1 MSSEQQLRSLYNIRS
16 HDAQVPSS
24 HDLSNPLVRDFLAQL
39 EIGGLEDLN
48 RRTLELDAQIQDNG
62 ITYNVYADDNG
73 PQRPWSLGL
82 LPLVITPESWRKI
95 ESGVLQR
102 AQLLENIMADVYGPQ
117 DLLKAG
123 LIPPALVHGHPGY
136 LRPMRDAIRQVGGQH
151 LHIIAFDLACGPDD
165 EWAVLSQR
173 AQAPSGLG
181 YLLENRSLISQQFPR
196 GLSALGVQSLAD
208 AYRALMNSLKRLSPK
223 GDSAHIALLT
233 PGPYNETYFEHAYLA
248 RYLGL
253 TLVEGSDLTVRDGHL
268 FLRTIKG
275 LEPVHVLLKRLDD
288 EYLDPLE
295 LRSDSTLGVPGL
307 LQAVRAGNV
316 VVANAPGSGF
326 LESPALLG
334 FLPAISETLLGQT
347 LQLPAMDTWWCGEEA
362 ALKAAL
368 TRLSQRVIKPTYP
381 LTPYHTYFETTLAKS
396 LTPEAVTQWH
406 HRITADPLSHTLQ
419 SHIPLAQMLVWQAG
433 QTAEP
438 GQLVS
443 RSYMLRVFALRDGE
457 NSWRVLPGGLARVA
471 SNQEDIAS
479 MQRGGSSA
487 DVWVQA
493 DPDQISKAQA
503 QQHATDSTPTVIE
516 RRRTVTSRSAENLYW
531 LGRYTERSE
540 NTIRLARLCIKS
552 LNAET
557 APSARVWA
565 WLEQM
570 AYRHGL
576 VPLEAP
582 SVGAEQ
588 VSTTNLSTT
597 HQALNDL
604 ARGRL
609 FERTLINCLAR
620 TDHAASVGFNLHQL
634 RRTASVVRERLAP
647 EQWTM
652 IEKLV
657 VRFDAECAQAI
668 ATSDYS
674 TVKALTALTHAN
686 RSLAAIT
693 GAQVDRMTRDDGWQL
708 LSIGRHVERLGFH
721 AQSLDLAIQ
730 YDLLDPLATD
740 ATGMTNLLV
749 LFDSIITFRAQY
761 QQSREITALVDLI
774 VMDAEN
780 PRSLACITRN
790 LIARL
795 SKLANTP
802 IGEPDAIARLVPQS
816 AAWPTMLRNP
826 SPAAPALPALADI
839 ARACAQAAWHVSEAV
854 DATYFSHRHGSDHSI
869 GA

>member
-1 MSSEQQLRSLYNIRS
+1 M
-16 HDAQVPSS
+16 PSFN
-24 HDLSNPLVRDFLAQL
+24 DPADPGLARFLSQL
-39 EIGGLEDLN
+39 EITGAADLD
-48 RRTLELDAQIQDNG
+48 RRSQELDAQIQDNG

-82 LPLVITPESWRKI
+82 LPLVITPQSWAKI

-102 AQLLENIMADVYGPQ
+102 AQLLEKIMADVYGPQ
-117 DLLKAG
+117 HLLKEG
-123 LIPPALVHGHPGY
+123 LLPPALIHGHPGY
-136 LRPMRDAIRQVGGQH
+136 LGPMRNAMHKVGGQH

-173 AQAPSGLG
+173 SQAPSGMG
-181 YLLENRSLISQQFPR
+181 YLLENRSLISQQFPH
-196 GLSALGVQSLAD
+196 GLSALHVQSLAH
-208 AYRALMNSLKRLSPK
+208 AYRALMNSLRRLSPK

-253 TLVEGSDLTVRDGHL
+253 TLVEGSDLTVRDGRL

-295 LRSDSTLGVPGL
+295 LRADSTLGVPGL

-334 FLPAISETLLGQT
+334 FLPAMSEALLGET

-362 ALKAAL
+362 ALHAAL
-368 TRLSQRVIKPTYP
+368 TRISQSVIKPTYP
-381 LTPYHTYFETTLAKS
+381 FTTYHTHFETTLAKTLS
-396 LTPEAVTQWH
+396 PTALNEWRE
-406 HRITADPLSHTLQ
+406 RITADPSSYTLQ
-419 SHIPLAQMLVWQAG
+419 THIPLAQMLVWQAAAAG
-433 QTAEP
+433 ASNQP
-438 GQLVS
+438 GQLVP

-487 DVWVQA
+487 DVWVQS
-493 DPDQISKAQA
+493 DPAQLSKEESAPQDISAA
-503 QQHATDSTPTVIE
+503 PAVIE
-516 RRRTVTSRSAENLYW
+516 RRRSVTSRSAENLYW

-540 NTIRLARLCIKS
+540 NTIRLARLCIRA

-557 APSARVWA
+557 APSASVWG

-570 AYRHGL
+570 AYQHGL
-576 VPLEAP
+576 VPLEVP
-582 SVGAEQ
+582 SARGDGSAAIPATPQ
-588 VSTTNLSTT
+588 
-597 HQALNDL
+597 QALNDIG
-604 ARGRL
+604 RGRL
-609 FERTLINCLAR
+609 FERSLISYLAR
-620 TDHAASVGFNLHQL
+620 ADNSISVGFNLHQL
-634 RRTASVVRERLAP
+634 RRAASLVRERLAP
-647 EQWTM
+647 EQWNI
-652 IEKLV
+652 IEKSVL
-657 VRFDAECAQAI
+657 RFDAECAS
-668 ATSDYS
+668 ATAASDYS
-674 TVKALTALTHAN
+674 TVKALTALTNAN

-693 GAQVDRMTRDDGWQL
+693 GAQIDRMTRDDGWQL
-708 LSIGRHVERLGFH
+708 LSIGRHIERLVFH
-721 AQSLDLAIQ
+721 AQSLDSAIH
-730 YDLLDPLATD
+730 YGLLNPNSTD
-740 ATGMTNLLV
+740 TTGMVNLLV

-761 QQSREITALVDLI
+761 HQSRDISAVIDLI
-774 VMDAEN
+774 VMDVEN
-780 PRSLACITRN
+780 PRSLAYVTRN

-802 IGEPDAIARLVPQS
+802 IGKPDAIAQLLSDSS
-816 AAWPTMLRNP
+816 AWAGKLQNPGGANATMLT
-826 SPAAPALPALADI
+826 ALSQI
-839 ARACAQAAWHVSEAV
+839 AQTCTQSAWHVSEAV
-854 DATYFSHRHGSDHSI
+854 GATYFNHLRGEDHSI